1 MWATKPVLRLR
12 FLFVISCMYSIRIQ
26 RFTLK
31 IIYYFL
37 KFYLHI
43 KNINVNL
50 KTLASYSQVTTR
62 VNLRVKQLL
71 LKTIFKQIDIVP
83 RVKIIEQSFSTI
95 FQLKNIKC
103 IYI

>member
-1 MWATKPVLRLR
+1 M
-12 FLFVISCMYSIRIQ
+12 
-26 RFTLK
+26 
-31 IIYYFL
+31 
-37 KFYLHI
+37 
-43 KNINVNL
+43 NVNL

>member
-1 MWATKPVLRLR
+1 M
-12 FLFVISCMYSIRIQ
+12 
-26 RFTLK
+26 
-31 IIYYFL
+31 
-37 KFYLHI
+37 
-43 KNINVNL
+43 NVNL
-50 KTLASYSQVTTR
+50 KILASYSQVTTR

>member
-43 KNINVNL
+43 KNMNVNL
-50 KTLASYSQVTTR
+50 KTLASNHSCEFES
-62 VNLRVKQLL
+62 
-71 LKTIFKQIDIVP
+71 KTIA
-83 RVKIIEQSFSTI
+83 
-95 FQLKNIKC
+95 LKNYFQANRHC
-103 IYI
+103 TESENY